1 MAEKAGRPRVL
12 VRRHVLEIKEDTQEF
27 IEDLMD
33 KWLAGKA
40 IGATGEAVKGFLG
53 NPSIGI
59 WLIGALV
66 AAMGLAVGKE
76 GAEVIF
82 DFFAKLEALHSKE
95 GDKTTEADGF
105 IRAQR
110 ALLEFFLPPGVPL
123 P

>member
-40 IGATGEAVKGFLG
+40 IGATGEALQGFLG

-59 WLIGALV
+59 WLVGALV
-66 AAMGLAVGKE
+66 AGLGFAVGKE

-82 DFFAKLEALHSKE
+82 DFFAKLEALHAKE
-95 GDKTTEADGF
+95 GEKSTEADAF